1 MSTGSSQAAVPVKVA
16 ILGAG
21 SIAFANAVVLSHRG
35 HAVSLW
41 SPTGK
46 GTAGLTDGRLEYTGA
61 LVGTARVTVV
71 SAIDTAIAGAEVV
84 IISLPAYGH
93 AGVMRAMA
101 PHVRADQ
108 SVLVMPTLS
117 LGSIYLAKLLH
128 ARGVRTPIAGFGT
141 TVMTA
146 RKTGPASVN
155 LISLRS
161 RLDIAALPARDTP
174 AMQGLATALFGD
186 VFSAQSDALA
196 VALVNVNPISHVPLA
211 LANLTRIE
219 KGQVWTQY
227 DHMTGAV
234 ARMISAIDVERLR
247 VAAALG
253 LTVRSIEEH
262 FHLSFGVPMTDLGSQ
277 AQMVHDRLGSPAGP
291 VSLDSRYFTEDV
303 PYGLAF
309 YGAIGRMA
317 GVATPAL
324 DACVVLAGAA
334 CGCDFATGN
343 ELAESIGLA
352 QLTPAT
358 LRALVRDGY

>member
-1 MSTGSSQAAVPVKVA
+1 MKVA

-21 SIAFANAVVLSHRG
+21 SIAFANAALLAARG
-35 HAVSLW
+35 HEVTLW
-41 SPTGK
+41 SPSGR
-46 GTAGLTDGRLEYTGA
+46 GTAGLADGKLEYGGA
-61 LVGTARVTVV
+61 LSGIAQVAVALSIDVALA
-71 SAIDTAIAGAEVV
+71 SADVV

-93 AGVMRAMA
+93 AEVMRKMA
-101 PHVRADQ
+101 PHVRVGQ
-108 SVLVMPTLS
+108 SVFVMPMLS
-117 LGSIYLAKLLH
+117 LGSLYLARLLH
-128 ARGVRTPIAGFGT
+128 ARGVRACIASFGT

-146 RKTGPASVN
+146 RKTGPATVN

-161 RLDIAALPARDTP
+161 RLDIAALPARETP
-174 AMQGLATALFGD
+174 TMLALARELFGD
-186 VFSAQSDALA
+186 CFSAQSDTLA
-196 VALVNVNPISHVPLA
+196 VAMVNVNPISHVPLA

-234 ARMISAIDVERLR
+234 ARMIGAIDVERLR

-253 LTVRSIEEH
+253 LVVRSIEEH

-309 YGAIGRMA
+309 YSSMGRVA
-317 GVATPAL
+317 GVPTPAQ

-334 CGCDFATGN
+334 CGRDFQLENPLTEALG
-343 ELAESIGLA
+343 IA
-352 QLTPAT
+352 QLTVSR
-358 LRALVRDGY
+358 LRALARDGY